1 MGGAAIK
8 SRQISAFLLMTP
20 DGLRDLKDGE
30 ETENYPGGELR
41 EKSFPSRG
49 DLVLYPFGT
58 VSAHPFSFPFRS
70 MKDISNALSL
80 RFLPLLS
87 GEENVEIVP
96 WVKKTGNGLSAGAAF
111 CIASSEIPGGREDGF
126 PADHHSWPLPLA
138 LASAVNGSGI
148 AVYRDGQVGASAVF
162 EDGVPLLCR
171 SGVSA
176 QWNTDDEIRLCREY
190 CLAGEKEALAA
201 EPRVITGREELL
213 KAARETVARF
223 PEYLEIDLS
232 RPALDAARAR
242 ERTARAL
249 WRLSAAAALFGTV
262 FSVFQY
268 TLFLRIRS
276 SIDLLASESA
286 ALYRET
292 AGGTERIVDPLSQA
306 RGKLA
311 ALKGDGDNGDTLTG
325 FLSHLGSAWSGEKD
339 GKETFP
345 VLEQMRYA
353 GEGADLTGTA
363 QSMESIQS
371 LRRSLDSGGFQASLG
386 DIQQVPGGGLRFS
399 LSLRRREE

>member
-70 MKDISNALSL
+70 MKDISNALS
-80 RFLPLLS
+80 R
-87 GEENVEIVP
+87 
-96 WVKKTGNGLSAGAAF
+96 NGPSVGAAF
-111 CIASSEIPGGREDGF
+111 CIASAEIPGGREHGS

-249 WRLSAAAALFGTV
+249 WRFSAAAALFGAV
-262 FSVFQY
+262 FCLFQY

-276 SIDLLASESA
+276 SMDLLVSEGA
-286 ALYRET
+286 AIYRET

-306 RGKLA
+306 RGRLA
-311 ALKGDGDNGDTLTG
+311 ALKGDGDDGGTLTG
-325 FLSHLGSAWSGEKD
+325 FLAHLGSAWSGEKKGKD
-339 GKETFP
+339 GLP

-363 QSMESIQS
+363 PSMESIQA
-371 LRRSLDSGGFQASLG
+371 LRISLDSGGFQATLG

-399 LSLRRREE
+399 LSLRRRGE